1 MQCIAFEVVLKLL
14 KRGARE
20 QAGVVTPYLTQKMM
34 ETVDSLT
41 NLDVKIVGEDNPL
54 FKVSP
59 FYEMYM
65 QIKNSGI
72 GNIS

>member
-1 MQCIAFEVVLKLL
+1 VVLKLL

-20 QAGVVTPYLTQKMM
+20 QAAVISPYLTQKMM
-34 ETVDSLT
+34 ETVNSLT
-41 NLDVKIVGEDNPL
+41 SLDAKIVGEDNPL

-65 QIKNSGI
+65 QIRNSGI
-72 GNIS
+72 GNVS

>member
-1 MQCIAFEVVLKLL
+1 VVLKLL

-20 QAGVVTPYLTQKMM
+20 QAAVISPYLTQKMM
-34 ETVDSLT
+34 ETVNSLT
-41 NLDVKIVGEDNPL
+41 SLDSKIIGEDNPL

-65 QIKNSGI
+65 QIRNSGI
-72 GNIS
+72 GNVS